1 LGEKY
6 IKIFK
11 MRAKTV
17 YESIS
22 FERGK
27 DPKSSMGIGKRALI
41 EKWFRTWVPDVKYM
55 IDDNLNIIVGG
66 DLWLRGTQI
75 TELPDNLRV
84 GGSLD
89 LAETQI
95 TKLPDNL
102 RVGGDLYLQR
112 TQITELPDNLSVG
125 GWLDLK
131 GTQITELPDNLR
143 VGGKIYKD
151 F

>member
-1 LGEKY
+1 
-6 IKIFK
+6 

-27 DPKSSMGIGKRALI
+27 DPKSVMGIGKRALI
-41 EKWFRTWVPDVKYM
+41 EKWFKTWAPNVKYT
-55 IDDNLNIIVGG
+55 IDDNLNIYVRG
-66 DLWLRGTQI
+66 DLWLRGAQI

-102 RVGGDLYLQR
+102 RVGGDLYLEG
-112 TQITELPDNLSVG
+112 TQITKLPDNLSVG
-125 GWLDLK
+125 GSLCLR
-131 GTQITELPDNLR
+131 GTPITELPDNLR
-143 VGGKIYKD
+143 VKGKIYKD

>member
-1 LGEKY
+1 
-6 IKIFK
+6 
-11 MRAKTV
+11 MRAKYV

-27 DPKSSMGIGKRALI
+27 DPKSVMGIGKIALI
-41 EKWFRTWVPDVKYM
+41 KDWFRTWAPDVEYT

-66 DLWLRGTQI
+66 GLWLR
-75 TELPDNLRV
+75 
-84 GGSLD
+84 
-89 LAETQI
+89 
-95 TKLPDNL
+95 
-102 RVGGDLYLQR
+102 
-112 TQITELPDNLSVG
+112 
-125 GWLDLK
+125 

>member
-1 LGEKY
+1 
-6 IKIFK
+6 
-11 MRAKTV
+11 MRARKI
-17 YESIS
+17 YEIID
-22 FERGK
+22 FERGQ
-27 DPKSSMGIGKRALI
+27 DPKSSIGIGRKALI
-41 EKWFRTWVPDVKYM
+41 EKWFRTWASDAEYM
-55 IDDNLNIIVGG
+55 IDDDLNIYVRG
-66 DLWLRGTQI
+66 DLWLRRTQI

-102 RVGGDLYLQR
+102 
-112 TQITELPDNLSVG
+112 SVG
-125 GWLDLK
+125 GYLNLQ

-143 VGGKIYKD
+143 VGGLLDLRGTQITKLPKSLKVEGTIYKD